1 MRRLLCTVLLSAVP
15 RAALACPICFG
26 QNDSPLAAGISYGI
40 FVMLGIIAVL
50 WVAFG
55 SFFIYL
61 WRRSRLAAAEGPA
74 TTGSH
79 VPAEAGTHV
88 RGTV

>member
-1 MRRLLCTVLLSAVP
+1 MRRAYFTAVLTAVP

-26 QNDSPLAAGISYGI
+26 QNDSPMSSGISYGI

-61 WRRSRLAAAEGPA
+61 WRRGRLAAGDGPA
-74 TTGSH
+74 KAGPH
-79 VPAEAGTHV
+79 VQGIV
-88 RGTV
+88 

>member
-1 MRRLLCTVLLSAVP
+1 MRRACFTAWLAAAP

-26 QNDSPLAAGISYGI
+26 QNDSPMSSGISYGI

-61 WRRSRLAAAEGPA
+61 WRRSRRSGLFSEHAKADGP
-74 TTGSH
+74 H
-79 VPAEAGTHV
+79 VHQE
-88 RGTV
+88 GTV

>member
-1 MRRLLCTVLLSAVP
+1 MRRACFTALLAAVP

-26 QNDSPLAAGISYGI
+26 QNDSPMSAGISYGI

-61 WRRSRLAAAEGPA
+61 WRRGRSVADGTPKGGP
-74 TTGSH
+74 H
-79 VPAEAGTHV
+79 VPTHAPQE
-88 RGTV
+88 GTV